1 MTAWDV
7 FLGEAAA
14 LVGPAN
20 VHADRADLSGYD
32 MDGRGQ
38 TGTAGA
44 VVRPSS
50 TEQVS
55 AVVRCAWKAGI
66 GLVPQGARTGLV
78 AAGIGD
84 ATGTSCILSL
94 ERMRRQPRI
103 DPANRT
109 AQVDAGVPLSGLN
122 AAAEPHG
129 LFFPVDLGADPS
141 IGGMVAANTG
151 GARFLR
157 HGDVRR
163 NLLALEVVLNDAD
176 GTVLTLGG
184 DAWKDNSGL
193 DLKQLFVGASGS
205 LGIVTRATVA
215 LQPKPATAVTAM
227 LALSDAD
234 HALTLL
240 ADFEA
245 RFGTLLTAFEG
256 MSGRA
261 LAAATDHVPRLRPPF
276 ADGAPPYAVL
286 IELSAGAAI
295 PADLLVEQLGESLKI
310 DLEVGRVRDV
320 AIHQGADLWA
330 IRHAIPD
337 GLRAAGHVVACDVAL
352 RRGDVMRFRRDV
364 TERLAS
370 AIPQLLPHD
379 FGHIGDGGLHFNL
392 LWPRTQGPL
401 DPMLALRARDIVLA
415 AVVDDY
421 GGSFSAEHGIGPSNL
436 RYYRRFVPAATRR
449 LAGAI
454 QRLAAPAPIGRVDF
468 AGPESRDAVS

>member
-1 MTAWDV
+1 MTAWEV
-7 FLGEAAA
+7 FLHEVAA

-20 VHADRADLSGYD
+20 VRVDRADLAGYD

-38 TGTAGA
+38 TGSAGA

-55 AVVRCAWKAGI
+55 AIVRCAWKAGVR
-66 GLVPQGARTGLV
+66 LVPQGARTGLV

-84 ATGTSCILSL
+84 ATGSACILSL
-94 ERMRRQPRI
+94 ERLRREPRI

-109 AQVDAGVPLSGLN
+109 ALVDAGVLLSALN
-122 AAAEPHG
+122 TAANARG

-163 NLLALEVVLNDAD
+163 NLLALEVVLNNAA

-184 DAWKDNSGL
+184 DVWKDNSGL

-215 LQPKPATAVTAM
+215 LQPKPATTLTAM
-227 LALSDAD
+227 LALADPD

-240 ADFEA
+240 ADFET

-256 MSGRA
+256 MSGHA
-261 LAAATDHVPRLRPPF
+261 LTAATDHVPRLRPPF
-276 ADGAPPYAVL
+276 AGGAPPYAVL

-295 PADLLVEQLGESLKI
+295 PADLLIEQLGEALKD
-310 DLEVGRVRDV
+310 DLDADRVSDV
-320 AIHQGADLWA
+320 AVDQGAALWA

-337 GLRAAGHVVACDVAL
+337 GLRAAGHVVACDVAV
-352 RRGDVMRFRRDV
+352 RRGDIMRFRRDV
-364 TERLAS
+364 TARLAS
-370 AIPQLLPHD
+370 AIPELVPHD

-392 LWPRTQGPL
+392 VWPVAAGPF
-401 DPMLALRARDIVLA
+401 DPARARQAHDIVFA

-421 GGSFSAEHGIGPSNL
+421 GGSFSAEHGIGPSNVH
-436 RYYRRFVPAATRR
+436 YYRRFVPVETRR

-454 QRLAAPAPIGRVDF
+454 QRLAAPAPIGRVNF
-468 AGPESRDAVS
+468 ASPDQEMIS